1 MTLFLLFVAFV
12 ELLGLVYA
20 FFSVYEIL
28 GCLCLAIELKVGMKV
43 PMRGLSWAR
52 KCWSTRSMMWT

>member
-43 PMRGLSWAR
+43 PMTHEGLELGTQVLVR
-52 KCWSTRSMMWT
+52 